1 MYIQCCS
8 NLGQFLIGMHCFNT
22 GSLCYLS
29 VDVFDNWFY
38 FFIIL
43 CYSKR
48 CLYCYFEKEESFF
61 EYIYPVSRT
70 RRVNWFVFFSRKQRK
85 KV

>member
-29 VDVFDNWFY
+29 VDVFENWIYFSISNKRESIKHFY
-38 FFIIL
+38 SGL
-43 CYSKR
+43 
-48 CLYCYFEKEESFF
+48 LV
-61 EYIYPVSRT
+61 IYLIEI
-70 RRVNWFVFFSRKQRK
+70 
-85 KV
+85 